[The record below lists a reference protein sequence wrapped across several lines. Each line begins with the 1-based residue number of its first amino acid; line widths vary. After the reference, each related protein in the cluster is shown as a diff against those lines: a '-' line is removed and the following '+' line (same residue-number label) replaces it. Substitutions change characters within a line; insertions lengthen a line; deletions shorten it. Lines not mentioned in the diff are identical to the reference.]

1 MKLTTPIKLSRQNPP
16 INYSS
21 KVLLL
26 GSCFAQNMGAKLE
39 YYKFQQCTNPFGI
52 LFHPVA
58 IEKLITR
65 AVNQIWFTSKDV
77 FLQNEQ
83 WHCFLAHSKLSN
95 TSEEDLISA
104 LNSALE
110 KLRFSLLEASHVVFT
125 FGTAWVYKHLEKD
138 TIVANCH
145 KVPQKEFVKQLLSPD
160 DVSDVLLGIE
170 TKLRT
175 INPTCSIINTV
186 SPVRHIK
193 DGLIANSRS
202 KAHLIAGVQEIVS
215 PEKLNYYFP
224 SYEIMMDELRDYRY
238 YKEDLI
244 HPNQTAI
251 AIIWNAFT
259 GSWICPETAALQKK
273 IATIQSGMLHTPFN
287 ENSKAHIHF
296 KKDLEVQISQ
306 VQKALPWATF
316 LQAGNGFILG

>member
-65 AVNQIWFTSKDV
+65 AVNQTWFTSKDV

-251 AIIWNAFT
+251 YLIWEKFLS
-259 GSWICPETAALQKK
+259 SWVASETFEIQKK
-273 IATIQSGMLHTPFN
+273 IAVIQNGLLHIPFN

-296 KKDLEVQISQ
+296 KKDLETKISEIKEQ
-306 VQKALPWATF
+306 LPWATF
-316 LQAGNGFILG
+316 L

>member
-65 AVNQIWFTSKDV
+65 AVNQTWFTSKDV

-125 FGTAWVYKHLEKD
+125 FGTAWVYRHLEKD

-145 KVPQKEFVKQLLSPD
+145 KVPQKKFVKQLLSPD

-193 DGLIANSRS
+193 DGLLANSRS

-273 IATIQSGMLHTPFN
+273 IATIQSGLLHTPFN
-287 ENSKAHIHF
+287 GHSKAHIHF

-316 LQAGNGFILG
+316 L

>member
-1 MKLTTPIKLSRQNPP
+1 MKLTTPIKLSRQNSP

-65 AVNQIWFTSKDV
+65 AVNHTWFTSKDV

-251 AIIWNAFT
+251 AIIWEKFLS
-259 GSWICPETAALQKK
+259 SWVASETFEIQKK
-273 IATIQSGMLHTPFN
+273 IAVIQNGLLHIPFN

-296 KKDLEVQISQ
+296 KKDLETKISEIKEQ
-306 VQKALPWATF
+306 LPWATF
-316 LQAGNGFILG
+316 L

>member
-26 GSCFAQNMGAKLE
+26 GSCFAQNMGEKLE

-58 IEKLITR
+58 IEKLIAR
-65 AVNQIWFTSKDV
+65 AVNQNWFTSKDI

-193 DGLIANSRS
+193 DGLIENSRS

-215 PEKLNYYFP
+215 PDKFNYYFP

-273 IATIQSGMLHTPFN
+273 IATIQSGILHTPFN

-316 LQAGNGFILG
+316 L

>member
-65 AVNQIWFTSKDV
+65 AVNQTWFTSKDV

-251 AIIWNAFT
+251 AIIWEKFLS
-259 GSWICPETAALQKK
+259 SWVASETFEIQKK
-273 IATIQSGMLHTPFN
+273 IAVIQNGLLHIPFN

-296 KKDLEVQISQ
+296 KKDLETKISEIKEQ
-306 VQKALPWATF
+306 LPWATF
-316 LQAGNGFILG
+316 L

>member
-16 INYSS
+16 ISYSS

-58 IEKLITR
+58 IEKLIAR
-65 AVNQIWFTSKDV
+65 AVNQNWFTSKDV

-273 IATIQSGMLHTPFN
+273 IATIQSGLLHTPFN
-287 ENSKAHIHF
+287 GHSKAHLLF

-316 LQAGNGFILG
+316 L

>member
-65 AVNQIWFTSKDV
+65 AVNQTWFTSKDV

-175 INPTCSIINTV
+175 INQTCSIINTV

-215 PEKLNYYFP
+215 SEKLNYYFP

-273 IATIQSGMLHTPFN
+273 IATIQSGLLHTPFN

-296 KKDLEVQISQ
+296 KKDLETKISEIKEQ
-306 VQKALPWATF
+306 LPWATF
-316 LQAGNGFILG
+316 L

>member
-65 AVNQIWFTSKDV
+65 AIDQTWFTSKDV

-104 LNSALE
+104 LNLALE

-244 HPNQTAI
+244 HPNETAI
-251 AIIWNAFT
+251 YLIWEKFLS
-259 GSWICPETAALQKK
+259 SWVASETFEIQKK
-273 IATIQSGMLHTPFN
+273 IAVIQNGLLHIPFN
-287 ENSKAHIHF
+287 ENSKAYIHF
-296 KKDLEVQISQ
+296 KKDLETKISEIKEQ
-306 VQKALPWATF
+306 LPWATF
-316 LQAGNGFILG
+316 L

>member
-104 LNSALE
+104 LNLALE

-193 DGLIANSRS
+193 DGLLANSRS

-251 AIIWNAFT
+251 YLIWEKFLS
-259 GSWICPETAALQKK
+259 SWVASETFEIQKK
-273 IATIQSGMLHTPFN
+273 IAVIQNGLLHIPFN
-287 ENSKAHIHF
+287 EHSKAHIHF
-296 KKDLEVQISQ
+296 KKDLETKISEIKEQ
-306 VQKALPWATF
+306 LPWATF
-316 LQAGNGFILG
+316 L

>member
-65 AVNQIWFTSKDV
+65 AVNQTWFTSKDV

-125 FGTAWVYKHLEKD
+125 FGTAWVYRHLEKD

-193 DGLIANSRS
+193 DGLLANSRS

-215 PEKLNYYFP
+215 PEKLNHYFP

-273 IATIQSGMLHTPFN
+273 IATIQSGLLHTPFN
-287 ENSKAHIHF
+287 GHSKAHIHF

-306 VQKALPWATF
+306 VQKELPWATF
-316 LQAGNGFILG
+316 L

>member
-58 IEKLITR
+58 IEKLIAR
-65 AVNQIWFTSKDV
+65 AVNQNWFTTKDV

-138 TIVANCH
+138 IIVANCH

-273 IATIQSGMLHTPFN
+273 IATIQSGLLHTPFN
-287 ENSKAHIHF
+287 GHSKAHLLF

-316 LQAGNGFILG
+316 L

>member
-1 MKLTTPIKLSRQNPP
+1 MKLTTPIKLSRQNSP

-65 AVNQIWFTSKDV
+65 AVNHTWFTSKDV

-193 DGLIANSRS
+193 DGLLANSRS

-244 HPNQTAI
+244 HPNETAI
-251 AIIWNAFT
+251 YLIWEKFLS
-259 GSWICPETAALQKK
+259 SWVASETFEIQKK
-273 IATIQSGMLHTPFN
+273 IAVIQNGLLHIPFN

-296 KKDLEVQISQ
+296 KKDLETKISEIKEQ
-306 VQKALPWATF
+306 LPWATF
-316 LQAGNGFILG
+316 L

>member
-65 AVNQIWFTSKDV
+65 AVNQTWFTSKDV

-170 TKLRT
+170 TKLRA

-193 DGLIANSRS
+193 DGLLANSRS

-251 AIIWNAFT
+251 AIIWEKFLS
-259 GSWICPETAALQKK
+259 SWVASETFEIQKK
-273 IATIQSGMLHTPFN
+273 IAVIQNGLLHIPFN
-287 ENSKAHIHF
+287 ENSKAHMHF
-296 KKDLEVQISQ
+296 KKDLETKISEIKEQ
-306 VQKALPWATF
+306 LPWATF
-316 LQAGNGFILG
+316 L

>member
-58 IEKLITR
+58 IEKLIAR
-65 AVNQIWFTSKDV
+65 AVNQNWFTSKDV

-95 TSEEDLISA
+95 TSKEDLISA

-138 TIVANCH
+138 IIVANCH

-193 DGLIANSRS
+193 DGLIENSRS

-215 PEKLNYYFP
+215 SDKFNYYFP

-306 VQKALPWATF
+306 VQKALPWVTF
-316 LQAGNGFILG
+316 L

>member
-1 MKLTTPIKLSRQNPP
+1 MKLTTPIKLSRQNSP

-65 AVNQIWFTSKDV
+65 AIDQTWFTSKDV

-316 LQAGNGFILG
+316 L

>member
-125 FGTAWVYKHLEKD
+125 FGTAWVYRHLEKD

-193 DGLIANSRS
+193 DGLLANSRS

-244 HPNQTAI
+244 HPNETAI
-251 AIIWNAFT
+251 YLIWEKFLS
-259 GSWICPETAALQKK
+259 SWVASETFEIQKK
-273 IATIQSGMLHTPFN
+273 IAVIQNGLLHIPFN
-287 ENSKAHIHF
+287 EHSKAHIHF
-296 KKDLEVQISQ
+296 KKDLETKISEIKEQ
-306 VQKALPWATF
+306 LPWATF
-316 LQAGNGFILG
+316 L

>member
-65 AVNQIWFTSKDV
+65 AVNHTWFTSKDV

-316 LQAGNGFILG
+316 L

>member
-110 KLRFSLLEASHVVFT
+110 KLRTSLLEASHVVFT

-170 TKLRT
+170 TKLRA
-175 INPTCSIINTV
+175 INLS
-186 SPVRHIK
+186 
-193 DGLIANSRS
+193 
-202 KAHLIAGVQEIVS
+202 
-215 PEKLNYYFP
+215 
-224 SYEIMMDELRDYRY
+224 
-238 YKEDLI
+238 LI
-244 HPNQTAI
+244 HI
-251 AIIWNAFT
+251 
-259 GSWICPETAALQKK
+259 
-273 IATIQSGMLHTPFN
+273 
-287 ENSKAHIHF
+287 
-296 KKDLEVQISQ
+296 
-306 VQKALPWATF
+306 
-316 LQAGNGFILG
+316 

>member
-65 AVNQIWFTSKDV
+65 AVNHTWFTSKDV

-145 KVPQKEFVKQLLSPD
+145 KVPQKKFVKQLLSPD

-170 TKLRT
+170 TKLRA

-193 DGLIANSRS
+193 DGLLANSRS

-251 AIIWNAFT
+251 AIIWEKFLS
-259 GSWICPETAALQKK
+259 SWVASETFEIQKK
-273 IATIQSGMLHTPFN
+273 IAVIQNGLLHIPFN
-287 ENSKAHIHF
+287 ENSKAHMHF
-296 KKDLEVQISQ
+296 KKDLETKISEIKEQ
-306 VQKALPWATF
+306 LPWATF
-316 LQAGNGFILG
+316 L

>member
-65 AVNQIWFTSKDV
+65 AVNQNWFTSKDV

-145 KVPQKEFVKQLLSPD
+145 KVPQKEFVKHLLSPD

-273 IATIQSGMLHTPFN
+273 IATIQSGLLHTPFN
-287 ENSKAHIHF
+287 GHSKAHLLF

-316 LQAGNGFILG
+316 L

>member
-65 AVNQIWFTSKDV
+65 AINQNWFTSKDV

-125 FGTAWVYKHLEKD
+125 FGTAWVYRHLEKD

-193 DGLIANSRS
+193 DGLLANSRS

-224 SYEIMMDELRDYRY
+224 SYEIMIDELRDYRY

-251 AIIWNAFT
+251 HLIWEKFLS
-259 GSWICPETAALQKK
+259 SWVASETFEIQKK
-273 IATIQSGMLHTPFN
+273 IAVIQNGLLHIPFN

-296 KKDLEVQISQ
+296 KKDLETKISEIKEQ
-306 VQKALPWATF
+306 LPWATF
-316 LQAGNGFILG
+316 L

>member
-26 GSCFAQNMGAKLE
+26 GSCFAQNMGEKLE

-58 IEKLITR
+58 IEKLIAR
-65 AVNQIWFTSKDV
+65 AVNQNWFTSKDV

-104 LNSALE
+104 LNSAVE

-193 DGLIANSRS
+193 DGLIENSRS

-215 PEKLNYYFP
+215 PDKFNYYFP

-273 IATIQSGMLHTPFN
+273 IATIQSGILHTPFN

-316 LQAGNGFILG
+316 L

>member
-104 LNSALE
+104 LNLALE

-193 DGLIANSRS
+193 DGLLANSRS

-244 HPNQTAI
+244 HPNETAI
-251 AIIWNAFT
+251 YLIWEKFLS
-259 GSWICPETAALQKK
+259 SWVASETFEIQKK
-273 IATIQSGMLHTPFN
+273 IAVIQNGLLHIPFN
-287 ENSKAHIHF
+287 EHSKAHIHF
-296 KKDLEVQISQ
+296 KKDLETKISEIKEQ
-306 VQKALPWATF
+306 LPWATF
-316 LQAGNGFILG
+316 L

>member
-65 AVNQIWFTSKDV
+65 AVNHTWFTSKDV

-125 FGTAWVYKHLEKD
+125 FGTAWVYRHLEKD

-273 IATIQSGMLHTPFN
+273 IATIQSGLLHTPFN
-287 ENSKAHIHF
+287 KNSKAHIHF
-296 KKDLEVQISQ
+296 KKDLEVQVLQ

-316 LQAGNGFILG
+316 L

>member
-193 DGLIANSRS
+193 DGLLANSRS

-251 AIIWNAFT
+251 YLIWEKFLS
-259 GSWICPETAALQKK
+259 SWVASETFEIQKK
-273 IATIQSGMLHTPFN
+273 IAVIQNGLLHIPFN

-296 KKDLEVQISQ
+296 KKDLETKISEIKEQ
-306 VQKALPWATF
+306 LPWATF
-316 LQAGNGFILG
+316 L

>member
-1 MKLTTPIKLSRQNPP
+1 MKLTTPIKLSKQNPP

-125 FGTAWVYKHLEKD
+125 FGTAWVYRHLEND

-215 PEKLNYYFP
+215 PEKLNHYFP

-273 IATIQSGMLHTPFN
+273 IATIQSGLLHTPFN
-287 ENSKAHIHF
+287 GHSKAHIHF

-316 LQAGNGFILG
+316 L

>member
-95 TSEEDLISA
+95 TSKEDLISA

-125 FGTAWVYKHLEKD
+125 FGTAWVYRHLEND

-145 KVPQKEFVKQLLSPD
+145 KVPQKKFVKQLLSPD

-193 DGLIANSRS
+193 DGLLANSRS

-215 PEKLNYYFP
+215 SEKLNYYFP

-251 AIIWNAFT
+251 AIIWTAFT

-273 IATIQSGMLHTPFN
+273 IATIQSGLLHTPFN

-296 KKDLEVQISQ
+296 KKELEVQISQ

-316 LQAGNGFILG
+316 L

>member
-16 INYSS
+16 ISYSS

-65 AVNQIWFTSKDV
+65 AVNQTWFTSKDV

-215 PEKLNYYFP
+215 PEKFNYYFP

-273 IATIQSGMLHTPFN
+273 IATIQSGILHTPFN

-296 KKDLEVQISQ
+296 KKELEVQISQ

-316 LQAGNGFILG
+316 L

>member
-26 GSCFAQNMGAKLE
+26 GSCFAQNMGEKLE

-58 IEKLITR
+58 IEKLIAR
-65 AVNQIWFTSKDV
+65 AVNQNWFTSKDV

-193 DGLIANSRS
+193 DGLIENSRS

-215 PEKLNYYFP
+215 PDKFNYYFP
-224 SYEIMMDELRDYRY
+224 SHEIMMDELRDYRY

-273 IATIQSGMLHTPFN
+273 IATIQSGILHTPFN

-316 LQAGNGFILG
+316 L

>member
-1 MKLTTPIKLSRQNPP
+1 MKLTTPIKLSRQNSP

-65 AVNQIWFTSKDV
+65 AVNHTWFTSKDV

-296 KKDLEVQISQ
+296 KKDLETKISEIKEQ
-306 VQKALPWATF
+306 LPWATF
-316 LQAGNGFILG
+316 L

>member
-65 AVNQIWFTSKDV
+65 AVNQTWFTSKDV

-110 KLRFSLLEASHVVFT
+110 KLRTSLLEASHVVFT

-273 IATIQSGMLHTPFN
+273 IATIQSGLLHTPFN
-287 ENSKAHIHF
+287 GHSKAHIHF
-296 KKDLEVQISQ
+296 KKDLETKISEIKEQ
-306 VQKALPWATF
+306 LPWATF
-316 LQAGNGFILG
+316 L

>member
-1 MKLTTPIKLSRQNPP
+1 MKLTTPIKLSRQNSP

-65 AVNQIWFTSKDV
+65 AINHTWFTSKDV

-125 FGTAWVYKHLEKD
+125 FGTAWVYRHLEND

-215 PEKLNYYFP
+215 PEKLNHYFP

-273 IATIQSGMLHTPFN
+273 IATIQSGLLHTPFN
-287 ENSKAHIHF
+287 GHSKAHIHF
-296 KKDLEVQISQ
+296 KKDLETKISEIKEQ
-306 VQKALPWATF
+306 LPWATF
-316 LQAGNGFILG
+316 L

>member
-1 MKLTTPIKLSRQNPP
+1 MKLTTPIKLSKQNPP

-58 IEKLITR
+58 IEKLIAR
-65 AVNQIWFTSKDV
+65 AVNQNWFTSKDV

-95 TSEEDLISA
+95 TSKEDLISA

-125 FGTAWVYKHLEKD
+125 FGTAWVYRHLEND

-145 KVPQKEFVKQLLSPD
+145 KVPQKKFVKQLLSPD

-193 DGLIANSRS
+193 DGLIENSRS

-215 PEKLNYYFP
+215 PDKFNYYFP

-273 IATIQSGMLHTPFN
+273 IATVQSGILHTPFN

-316 LQAGNGFILG
+316 L

>member
-1 MKLTTPIKLSRQNPP
+1 MKLTTPIKRSRQNPP

-65 AVNQIWFTSKDV
+65 AVNQTWFTSKDV

-125 FGTAWVYKHLEKD
+125 FGSAWVYKHLEKD

-251 AIIWNAFT
+251 HLIWEKFLS
-259 GSWICPETAALQKK
+259 SWVASETFEIQKK
-273 IATIQSGMLHTPFN
+273 IAVIQNGLLHIPFN

-296 KKDLEVQISQ
+296 KKDLETKISEIKEQ
-306 VQKALPWATF
+306 LPWATF
-316 LQAGNGFILG
+316 L

>member
-39 YYKFQQCTNPFGI
+39 YYKYQQCTNPFGI

-65 AVNQIWFTSKDV
+65 AIDQTWFTSKDV

-95 TSEEDLISA
+95 TSEKDLISA
-104 LNSALE
+104 LNTALE

-316 LQAGNGFILG
+316 L

>member
-1 MKLTTPIKLSRQNPP
+1 MKLTTPIKLSRQNSP

-65 AVNQIWFTSKDV
+65 AVNHTWFTSKDV

-193 DGLIANSRS
+193 DGLLANSRS

-251 AIIWNAFT
+251 AIIWEKFLS
-259 GSWICPETAALQKK
+259 SWVASETFEIQKK
-273 IATIQSGMLHTPFN
+273 IAVIQNGLLHIPFN

-296 KKDLEVQISQ
+296 KKDLETKISEIKEQ
-306 VQKALPWATF
+306 LPWATF
-316 LQAGNGFILG
+316 L

>member
-83 WHCFLAHSKLSN
+83 WHCFLTHSKLSN

-145 KVPQKEFVKQLLSPD
+145 KVPQKEFVKHLLSPD

-273 IATIQSGMLHTPFN
+273 IATIQSGLLHTPFN
-287 ENSKAHIHF
+287 GHSKAHLLF

-316 LQAGNGFILG
+316 L

>member
-1 MKLTTPIKLSRQNPP
+1 MKLTTPIKLSKQNPP

-58 IEKLITR
+58 IEKLIAR
-65 AVNQIWFTSKDV
+65 AVNQNWFTSKDV

-125 FGTAWVYKHLEKD
+125 FGTAWVYKHLEND

-193 DGLIANSRS
+193 DGLLANSRS

-273 IATIQSGMLHTPFN
+273 IATIQSGLLHTPFN
-287 ENSKAHIHF
+287 GHSKAHIHF

-316 LQAGNGFILG
+316 L

>member
-193 DGLIANSRS
+193 DGLLANSRS

-251 AIIWNAFT
+251 HLIWEKFLS
-259 GSWICPETAALQKK
+259 SWVASETFEIQKK
-273 IATIQSGMLHTPFN
+273 IAVIQNGLLHIPFN

-296 KKDLEVQISQ
+296 KKDLETKISEIKEQ
-306 VQKALPWATF
+306 LPWATF
-316 LQAGNGFILG
+316 L

>member
-65 AVNQIWFTSKDV
+65 AVNQTWFTSKDV

-251 AIIWNAFT
+251 AIIWNAFKT
-259 GSWICPETAALQKK
+259 SWVSPETTAMQNK
-273 IATIQSGMLHTPFN
+273 IATIQSGKLHKPFN
-287 ENSKAHIHF
+287 EQSKAHSLF
-296 KKDLEVQISQ
+296 KKELEMNISQ
-306 VQKALPWATF
+306 VQEKLPWATF
-316 LQAGNGFILG
+316 